1 MHEMSLCLSLVDL
14 LTEHLQAEGA
24 TRVLRV
30 QLAIGALG
38 QVEPAAL
45 VFCFDC
51 AARGGPAEGALL
63 EIKIIPGRAWCFDC
77 GHGVAVTSRGD
88 GCPDC
93 GGSALR
99 IEDGEQLR
107 LSAMEVA

>member
-14 LTEHLQAEGA
+14 ITERLQTEGG

-38 QVEPAAL
+38 HVEAEAL
-45 VFCFDC
+45 AFCFDS
-51 AARGGPAEGALL
+51 ATRGGPVEGARL
-63 EIKIIPGRAWCFDC
+63 EIEIIPGRAWCFDC
-77 GHGVAVTSRGD
+77 GQGVAVASRWD
-88 GCPDC
+88 ACPGC

-99 IEDGEQLR
+99 IEDGEQMR
-107 LSAMEVA
+107 LTAMEIA